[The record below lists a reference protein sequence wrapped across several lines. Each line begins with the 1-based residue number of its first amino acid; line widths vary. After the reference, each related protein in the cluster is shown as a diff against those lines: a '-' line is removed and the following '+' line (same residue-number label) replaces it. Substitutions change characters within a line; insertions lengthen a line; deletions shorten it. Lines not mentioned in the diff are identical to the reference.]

1 MHKFSL
7 CLALFCC
14 LLLHACES
22 EAQTKLAPDA
32 YQAALQAAQN
42 VQLVDV
48 RTPDEFRSGHLAGAM
63 NINFHDTDFAQQMAR
78 LDKEKPL
85 MVYCAV
91 GGRSGKAA
99 AQLTQMGFKNV
110 TDLQGGFNAWKAQ
123 GKPVEQ

>member
-1 MHKFSL
+1 MQKFFLS
-7 CLALFCC
+7 LALFCC

-22 EAQTKLAPDA
+22 EAQTKLSPDA
-32 YQAALQAAQN
+32 YQAALQATQN

-48 RTPDEFRSGHLAGAM
+48 RTPDEFRSGHLAGAV
-63 NINFHDTDFAQQMAR
+63 NINFYDTDFAQQMAR

-110 TDLQGGFNAWKAQ
+110 SDLQGGFNAWKAQ
-123 GKPVEQ
+123 GKPVVQ